1 MAETN
6 VTITNSKLKG
16 GLADNGGAIYVVAG
30 SSLFIQRTQFIN
42 NYAER
47 TGGAILCESFD

>member
-30 SSLFIQRTQFIN
+30 SSLFI
-42 NYAER
+42 
-47 TGGAILCESFD
+47 